1 MGKKTYVAM
10 VLDESGS
17 MRQARDLTINNF
29 NEQVESLV
37 KGSVDG
43 METFVS
49 LYTFSCEAKAVL
61 KVVPVS
67 EMRKLTDKNY
77 SPDGRTAMYDAV
89 GMAINDLNAIEV
101 SPQDDVAFLIVIFS
115 DGQEN
120 NSRQF
125 DQPTIAE
132 MVQSVQAKGNWTVT
146 YMGAV
151 HDLDK
156 LCADLNLL
164 KGNVT
169 TVDVS
174 SLKGYSDGMTRT
186 TKSMGAFM
194 SCRASG
200 ASAVMSFYNGEK

>member
-1 MGKKTYVAM
+1 MAM

-17 MRQARDLTINNF
+17 MSVARDITINNF

-37 KGSVDG
+37 MGSTDG

-49 LYTFSCEAKAVL
+49 LYTFSNGVTEVIKT
-61 KVVPVS
+61 VPVS
-67 EMRKLTDKNY
+67 ETPKLDHDHYT
-77 SPDGRTAMYDAV
+77 PGGMTAMYDGV
-89 GMAINDLNAIEV
+89 GTAIKALQAIEV
-101 SPQDDVAFLIVIFS
+101 SPHDDVAFLVIIFS

-120 NSRQF
+120 NSREFKQS
-125 DQPTIAE
+125 DIAE
-132 MVQSVQAKGNWTVT
+132 MIQEVQGNGNWTVT

-156 LCADLNLL
+156 LCADMNLL

-174 SLKGYSDGMTRT
+174 SAKGYSDGMHRT
-186 TKSMGAFM
+186 TKSVGAFM
-194 SCRASG
+194 SCRAAG
-200 ASAVMSFYNGEK
+200 ASAVMSFYNGD